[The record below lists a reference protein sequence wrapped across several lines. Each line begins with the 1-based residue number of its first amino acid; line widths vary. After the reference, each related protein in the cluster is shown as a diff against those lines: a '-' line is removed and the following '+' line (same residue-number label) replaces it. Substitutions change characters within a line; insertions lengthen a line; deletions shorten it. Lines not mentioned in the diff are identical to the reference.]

1 MDGNCG
7 GNSPLNSLTEDLLIE
22 ILLWLPVVSLL
33 RFKAVCKYWRSIIES
48 SDFIHRHATFQNSTS
63 KLGNFIF
70 QYRHKNVIHA
80 HFRPHFFVLSSSR
93 GSGHSAEDYGKW
105 SYENLGISPHLRD
118 AEEYDMYDS
127 YPPQANMVA
136 SCHGII
142 CIHDPHLREIFLWN
156 PATKKFRCLPKSLPL
171 LEEFGVISSEFV
183 LFGFDCETYDY
194 KVVQI
199 TFFEIVSVLVT
210 TPKNKVQIYT
220 LGSDSWRWCIDPNL
234 YAHSFKGNHENQGRY
249 LNGNYYFLG
258 NKFLR
263 KERIVDSVLQSYRD
277 FEAVLLSFNFSTES
291 FRMITGPAEY
301 SDLDVIGGDQ
311 GKIVYITSFS
321 NGTMEYNSE
330 VYSVY
335 ALNDY
340 DYSCSATSVETNKY
354 SWSKSHVFTINHPY
368 GVYGPRAFTKNGV
381 FGFLCRYGGGLV
393 FINSLTEETKDIEII
408 DGSLEGLGDVFRG
421 DVYKESLVSIDS
433 PLPSSNNS

>member
-1 MDGNCG
+1 
-7 GNSPLNSLTEDLLIE
+7 
-22 ILLWLPVVSLL
+22 
-33 RFKAVCKYWRSIIES
+33 
-48 SDFIHRHATFQNSTS
+48 
-63 KLGNFIF
+63 
-70 QYRHKNVIHA
+70 
-80 HFRPHFFVLSSSR
+80 
-93 GSGHSAEDYGKW
+93 
-105 SYENLGISPHLRD
+105 
-118 AEEYDMYDS
+118 
-127 YPPQANMVA
+127 
-136 SCHGII
+136 
-142 CIHDPHLREIFLWN
+142 
-156 PATKKFRCLPKSLPL
+156 
-171 LEEFGVISSEFV
+171 
-183 LFGFDCETYDY
+183 
-194 KVVQI
+194 
-199 TFFEIVSVLVT
+199 
-210 TPKNKVQIYT
+210 
-220 LGSDSWRWCIDPNL
+220 
-234 YAHSFKGNHENQGRY
+234 
-249 LNGNYYFLG
+249 
-258 NKFLR
+258 
-263 KERIVDSVLQSYRD
+263 D

>member
-1 MDGNCG
+1 MDGN
-7 GNSPLNSLTEDLLIE
+7 SPPNSLTEDLLIE

-33 RFKAVCKYWRSIIES
+33 RFKAVCRYWRSIIES

-70 QYRHKNVIHA
+70 QYRPKNVIHA
-80 HFRPHFFVLSSSR
+80 NFRPHFFVLSSSR
-93 GSGHSAEDYGKW
+93 GSGHSVEDYGQW
-105 SYENLGISPHLRD
+105 SYKNLGISPHLRD

-142 CIHDPHLREIFLWN
+142 CIHDPHIREIFLWN

-171 LEEFGVISSEFV
+171 LEEEFGVLSSEFV
-183 LFGFDCETYDY
+183 LFGFDCETNDY

-199 TFFEIVSVLVT
+199 TFFEIDSVLVT
-210 TPKNKVQIYT
+210 TPENKVQIYT

-234 YAHSFKGNHENQGRY
+234 YAHSYKGNYENQGRY
-249 LNGNYYFLG
+249 FNGSYYFLG
-258 NKFLR
+258 NKFQR
-263 KERIVDSVLQSYRD
+263 KEMIMDSVLQSYREV
-277 FEAVLLSFNFSTES
+277 EAVLLSFNFSTES
-291 FRMITGPAEY
+291 FRMITGPAEF

-311 GKIVYITSFS
+311 GKIVYITRFS
-321 NGTMEYNSE
+321 NSTAEYYTSE
-330 VYSVY
+330 VYEVY

-340 DYSCSATSVETNKY
+340 DYSCSATNVECNKY
-354 SWSKSHVFTINHPY
+354 SWSKLHAIIINHPF
-368 GVYGPRAFTKNGV
+368 GVYGPKAITKNGV
-381 FGFLCRYGGGLV
+381 GFLCGYGGGLV
-393 FINSLTEETKDIEII
+393 FINSLTREMKDIEIV
-408 DGSLEGLGDVFRG
+408 DASLEGLGDVFRG

-433 PLPSSNNS
+433 PLPSNNNS